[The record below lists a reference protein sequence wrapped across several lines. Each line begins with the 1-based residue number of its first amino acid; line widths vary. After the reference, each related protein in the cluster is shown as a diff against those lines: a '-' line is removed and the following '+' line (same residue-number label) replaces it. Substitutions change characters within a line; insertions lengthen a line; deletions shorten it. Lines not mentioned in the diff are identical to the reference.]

1 MTDLAGLHILVTR
14 PAGQAQG
21 LMDKLAALG
30 ARPLHFAA
38 VEIVEPHDIAGLKAV
53 VADLAAFDWAIFISP
68 NAVTRAFNLM
78 QGWGQAWPP
87 KVRMAAIGRG
97 SARELQRL
105 GFRDILVPEGRF
117 DSESLL
123 SMSPLQDMQGQGVV
137 VFRGEGGRELLGDT
151 LAARGARVRY
161 AECYR
166 RAAPSADISGLL
178 RAWARHG
185 LDAVIVTSV
194 EGLHHLYDALGQVG
208 RQWLTKTPLVVVGT
222 RQRDACRALGLQGPL
237 IVAAGADDETLIA
250 ALCSWHAGK
259 NPL

>member
-1 MTDLAGLHILVTR
+1 MTDLAGLYILVTR

-21 LMDKLAALG
+21 LMDKLAAAG

-53 VADLAAFDWAIFISP
+53 VAGLATFDWAIFISP

-78 QGWGQAWPP
+78 RSWGQDWPP
-87 KVRMAAIGRG
+87 TVRVAAIGRG
-97 SARELQRL
+97 SARELRRL
-105 GFRDILVPEGRF
+105 GFGDILVPEGRF

-123 SMSPLQDMQGQGVV
+123 SMRPFEDIQDKSVLI
-137 VFRGEGGRELLGDT
+137 FRGEGGRELLGDT
-151 LAARGARVRY
+151 LSARGARVGY

-166 RAAPSADISGLL
+166 RAAPSADVSGLL

-208 RQWLTKTPLVVVGT
+208 RQWLTKTPLVVIGM
-222 RQRDACRALGLQGPL
+222 RQRDACLALGLQGPL
-237 IVAAGADDETLIA
+237 IVAAGADDEALIS
-250 ALCSWHAGK
+250 ALLSWRAEK

>member
-123 SMSPLQDMQGQGVV
+123 SMSPLQDMQDQRVV

>member
-1 MTDLAGLHILVTR
+1 MTDLTGLNILVTR

-53 VADLAAFDWAIFISP
+53 VMDLSTFDWAIFISP

-78 QGWGQAWPP
+78 QGWGQDWPP
-87 KVRMAAIGRG
+87 DVRMAAIGRG

-105 GFRDILVPEGRF
+105 GFRDVLVPKGRF

-123 SMSPLQDMQGQGVV
+123 LMSPLQDMQGKGVV
-137 VFRGEGGRELLGDT
+137 IFRGEGGRELLGDT

-222 RQRDACRALGLQGPL
+222 RQRDACRALGLQGAL
-237 IVAAGADDETLIA
+237 IVASGADDEALIA
-250 ALCSWHAGK
+250 ALRSWHAAK

>member
-105 GFRDILVPEGRF
+105 GFRDILVPDGRF

-123 SMSPLQDMQGQGVV
+123 SMSPLQDMQDQRVV

>member
-78 QGWGQAWPP
+78 QGWGQAWPA

-123 SMSPLQDMQGQGVV
+123 SMSPLQDMQGKGVV

>member
-123 SMSPLQDMQGQGVV
+123 SMSPLQDMQGKGVV

>member
-78 QGWGQAWPP
+78 QGWGQAWPA

-105 GFRDILVPEGRF
+105 GFRDILVPDGRF

-123 SMSPLQDMQGQGVV
+123 SMSPLQDMQGKGVV

>member
-1 MTDLAGLHILVTR
+1 MTDLAGLKILVTR
-14 PAGQAQG
+14 PADQAPA
-21 LMDKLAALG
+21 LIAKLAALG
-30 ARPLHFAA
+30 AKPLHFAA
-38 VEIVEPHDIAGLKAV
+38 VEIVEPRDIAGLKAV
-53 VADLAAFDWAIFISP
+53 IADLPSFDWAIFISP

-78 QGWGQAWPP
+78 QGWGQEWPSR
-87 KVRMAAIGRG
+87 VGVAAIGRG

-105 GFRDILVPEGRF
+105 GLRDILVPGGRF

-123 SMSPLQDMQGQGVV
+123 AMEPLQDMQGKAVLI
-137 VFRGEGGRELLGDT
+137 FRGEGGRELLGDT
-151 LAARGARVRY
+151 LAGRGARVRY

-166 RAAPSADISGLL
+166 RAAPSADVSGLL

-185 LDAVIVTSV
+185 MDAVIVTSV

-222 RQRDACRALGLQGPL
+222 RQRDACRALGLQGT
-237 IVAAGADDETLIA
+237 VTMASGADDEALIA
-250 ALCSWHAGK
+250 ALRSWRAGQ